1 MESSYEEYVSN
12 ERAAAVH
19 VAAGAGSNSGFAIVI
34 DGDPMSMRRQG
45 QIENC
50 VHVLTLASNLEQVR
64 CRG

>member
-19 VAAGAGSNSGFAIVI
+19 VAAGAGSNSGFAIN
-34 DGDPMSMRRQG
+34 GDPMSMRRQG

-50 VHVLTLASNLEQVR
+50 VHLVTLALNLEQVR